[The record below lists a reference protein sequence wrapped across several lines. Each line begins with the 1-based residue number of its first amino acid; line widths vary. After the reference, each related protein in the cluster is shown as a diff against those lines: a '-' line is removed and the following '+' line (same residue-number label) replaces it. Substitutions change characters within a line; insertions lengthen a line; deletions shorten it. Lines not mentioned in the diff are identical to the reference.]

1 MAGGRAQDS
10 VATIAGLREM
20 TTKCPRGPNQLAES
34 ISEKAAGQKP
44 VYRLVDIGLK
54 AKK

>member
-1 MAGGRAQDS
+1 
-10 VATIAGLREM
+10 M
-20 TTKCPRGPNQLAES
+20 TTKRPWAPNQLAKS
-34 ISEKAAGQKP
+34 ISEKAAGQK